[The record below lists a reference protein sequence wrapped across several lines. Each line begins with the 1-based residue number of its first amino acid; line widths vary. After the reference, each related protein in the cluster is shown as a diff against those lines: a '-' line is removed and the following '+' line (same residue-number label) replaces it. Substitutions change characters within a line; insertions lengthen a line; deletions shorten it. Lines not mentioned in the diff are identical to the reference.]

1 MFNKLSLPLSLS
13 LSHTLQV
20 MQGKL
25 VKYFEL
31 SAKLGGDIAQHVR
44 PVSFP
49 RFHVHMSSFQ
59 AEIVKSAFQV
69 QVAFITSAGTHKA
82 PPPVSPVSKT
92 GFRTGQT
99 CFFSPQAVLQ
109 GAMKPTSAT
118 IERVQVSACWC
129 AFFGF

>member
-1 MFNKLSLPLSLS
+1 MFNKLSLNYPSSLSLS
-13 LSHTLQV
+13 LTHTPQV

-99 CFFSPQAVLQ
+99 CFFLSTGCVARCYE
-109 GAMKPTSAT
+109 TN
-118 IERVQVSACWC
+118 
-129 AFFGF
+129 